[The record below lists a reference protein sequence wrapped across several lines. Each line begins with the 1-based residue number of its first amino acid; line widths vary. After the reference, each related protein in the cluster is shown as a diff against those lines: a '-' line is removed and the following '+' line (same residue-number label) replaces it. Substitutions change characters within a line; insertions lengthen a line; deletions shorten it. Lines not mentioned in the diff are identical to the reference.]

1 MDKRIT
7 ITGFTDEID
16 KDLIRQLEG
25 AKALG
30 MEYFDPR
37 NLLDTTVSLLTE
49 AQTEEVAAEMER
61 YGIKAGCI
69 GSRIGKINID
79 DDFAPHLEELQNTIR
94 IAKRLGT
101 KYIRIFSFFMP
112 KDAEPE
118 KYRDA
123 VMDRMRQMAD
133 MAEKEGVMLLHE
145 NEKGIYGD
153 VASRCLDILETVQ
166 SPALGCIF
174 DPANFVQCGQD
185 CLAAFEMLA
194 PFITYMHIKDATA
207 DGKVVPA
214 GEGNGAILEIIKG
227 LLERGFTGFACLE
240 PHLGSFEGL
249 QNLEL
254 DDTMLKLEK
263 SDLTK
268 FAAAQ
273 RAFVKILEEAENF
286 CGRKG
291 E

>member
-1 MDKRIT
+1 MNKRII

-49 AQTEEVAAEMER
+49 AQTEEVAAQMER

-69 GSRIGKINID
+69 GSRIGKIDIN
-79 DDFAPHLEELQNTIR
+79 DDFAPHLAELRNTIR

-112 KDAEPE
+112 KEEKPE

-123 VMDRMRQMAD
+123 VMDRMRQMAAI
-133 MAEKEGVMLLHE
+133 AEEEGVMLLHE

-153 VASRCLDILETVQ
+153 NATHCLDILETVQ

-185 CLAAFEMLA
+185 CIEAFEMLA

-207 DGKVVPA
+207 DGTVVPA
-214 GEGNGAILEIIKG
+214 GQGQGCVPEIIKK
-227 LLERGFTGFACLE
+227 LLDRGYTGFACLE

-263 SDLTK
+263 SDIEK
-268 FAAAQ
+268 FAVAH
-273 RAFVKILEEAENF
+273 RAFVKILDEA
-286 CGRKG
+286 GA
-291 E
+291 